1 MESIGLNRSN
11 GPKLYCLAVLF
22 TVGMVPFIF
31 ITNLLNRNELRNIQR
46 ITDLQKSRNSVK
58 QIDPYNNNL
67 TTTATT
73 NNNSNVSVDHNNS
86 ATDTSSSS
94 LDGQL
99 ICVVGNLFTT
109 DQLIDTLFG
118 VVVQTNI
125 TSTLVTFSCLK
136 NQRSAQLYQWREVK
150 ATDDDGTH
158 YRYDKQW
165 LSYYSDS
172 SRFAKRSSSRNNTN
186 FPPFQS
192 HAFLA
197 DPVYFGNTI
206 EFTDN
211 ATLAAL
217 NWYEPLYTISIDDLP
232 NGTDMQVSQVTKYIP
247 NGFLYS
253 PSSSSFNHS
262 DQPNIGDGR
271 VTWGVI
277 RPSTIS
283 VVAQFHPAVTTQ
295 NGNST
300 GRHNLGPYTTR
311 HGGTILIVQRGL
323 WTMEELLQMEAHIQ
337 NTKAWKY
344 RGFRVKCWVPKTYPN
359 TQLQLCFYI
368 FFAYSYLCWKWCYYV

>member
-11 GPKLYCLAVLF
+11 GPKLYCLVVLF

-31 ITNLLNRNELRNIQR
+31 ITHLLNRNELRNIQR
-46 ITDLQKSRNSVK
+46 ISELRKSRNSVK

-73 NNNSNVSVDHNNS
+73 NNNSNANVDHNNS

-94 LDGQL
+94 LDGQ
-99 ICVVGNLFTT
+99 IIYVVGKLNIT
-109 DQLIDTLFG
+109 DRLIDTLFG
-118 VVVQTNI
+118 VVAARNEKNTTNVQNNI
-125 TSTLVTFSCLK
+125 TSTLVTFSFLK
-136 NQRSAQLYQWREVK
+136 IQRSAQMYQWREVK
-150 ATDDDGTH
+150 TTDDDGTH

-165 LSYYSDS
+165 LSYCSDS
-172 SRFAKRSSSRNNTN
+172 SRFAKRSSSRNNPN

-192 HAFLA
+192 HTFIP
-197 DPVYFGNTI
+197 DPIYFGNII
-206 EFTDN
+206 EITDN

-217 NWYEPLYTISIDDLP
+217 NWYEPLNTISIDDVP

-262 DQPNIGDGR
+262 DQPSIGDGR
-271 VTWGVI
+271 VTCDVT

-283 VVAQFHPAVTTQ
+283 LVAQFHPAVTTQ

-300 GRHNLGPYTTR
+300 SRYSLGPYTTR

-323 WTMEELLQMEAHIQ
+323 WTVEE
-337 NTKAWKY
+337 
-344 RGFRVKCWVPKTYPN
+344 
-359 TQLQLCFYI
+359 
-368 FFAYSYLCWKWCYYV
+368 FFSNGSSHPEY

>member
-11 GPKLYCLAVLF
+11 GPKLYCLVVLF

-31 ITNLLNRNELRNIQR
+31 ITHLLNRNELRNIQR
-46 ITDLQKSRNSVK
+46 ISELRKSRNSVK

-86 ATDTSSSS
+86 ATDTFSSS
-94 LDGQL
+94 LDGQ
-99 ICVVGNLFTT
+99 IIYVVGKLNIT
-109 DQLIDTLFG
+109 DRLIDTLVG
-118 VVVQTNI
+118 VVAARNEKNTTNVQNNI
-125 TSTLVTFSCLK
+125 TSTLVT
-136 NQRSAQLYQWREVK
+136 
-150 ATDDDGTH
+150 
-158 YRYDKQW
+158 
-165 LSYYSDS
+165 
-172 SRFAKRSSSRNNTN
+172 RNNPN

-192 HAFLA
+192 HTFIA
-197 DPVYFGNTI
+197 DPIYFGNTI
-206 EFTDN
+206 EITDN

-217 NWYEPLYTISIDDLP
+217 NWYEPLNTISIDDVP

-271 VTWGVI
+271 VTCDVT
-277 RPSTIS
+277 RPPTIS
-283 VVAQFHPAVTTQ
+283 LVTQFHPSVTTQ

-300 GRHNLGPYTTR
+300 GRYNLGPYTTR
-311 HGGTILIVQRGL
+311 HGGTILIVQRGF
-323 WTMEELLQMEAHIQ
+323 WTVEELFQTEAHIQ
-337 NTKAWKY
+337 NTEAWKY

-368 FFAYSYLCWKWCYYV
+368 LFAYSYLCWKWCYYVCYRNYQSVFLLLHGPILHFTQWLQFLLFLACHLF